1 MVSYEL
7 TQNVEMF
14 HVVESREENLDKDAC
29 MCARVPH
36 GSTHPGRCY
45 SMDVM
50 VFTLLMYIMFVRKSY
65 LALGSDV
72 VFLKNCGEDGSR
84 QKLRT
89 HPYIPTI
96 NLSMFAP
103 WEVRHPGKNI

>member
-36 GSTHPGRCY
+36 GSTEGGGSNTWRMGGIGAGGMGRWQGG
-45 SMDVM
+45 
-50 VFTLLMYIMFVRKSY
+50 RR
-65 LALGSDV
+65 
-72 VFLKNCGEDGSR
+72 GEC
-84 QKLRT
+84 
-89 HPYIPTI
+89 
-96 NLSMFAP
+96 
-103 WEVRHPGKNI
+103 

>member
-45 SMDVM
+45 SMDVN
-50 VFTLLMYIMFVRKSY
+50 VITLLMYIMFVRKSY

-72 VFLKNCGEDGSR
+72 VF
-84 QKLRT
+84 
-89 HPYIPTI
+89 
-96 NLSMFAP
+96 F
-103 WEVRHPGKNI
+103 